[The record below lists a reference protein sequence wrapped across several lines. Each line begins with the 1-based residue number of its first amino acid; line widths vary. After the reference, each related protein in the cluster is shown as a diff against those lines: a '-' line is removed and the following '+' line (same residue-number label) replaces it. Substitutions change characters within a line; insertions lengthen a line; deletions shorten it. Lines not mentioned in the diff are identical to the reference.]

1 MNHRLAVAIEECS
14 GNIDKVAEH
23 FGRCSKF
30 IVCEI
35 NQNKEVI
42 MKETYFNPLSG
53 HHGGQCQLPGY
64 IKQFDVNTIIAGG
77 MGRKAVA
84 NFHQYGIEVITAPGL
99 EYDNALNLFLQN
111 KLSGY
116 EECAGHDH
124 DHEC

>member
-1 MNHRLAVAIEECS
+1 MNQRLAIAIEECK
-14 GNIDKVAEH
+14 GNVEKVAEH

-35 NQNKEVI
+35 NPQKEI
-42 MKETYFNPLSG
+42 AREETYFNPLSG

-64 IKQFDVNTIIAGG
+64 IKQFDVKTIIAGG

-84 NFHQYGIEVITAPGL
+84 NFHEYGIEVITAPGL
-99 EYDNALNLFLQN
+99 ETKQALDLFLQG

-116 EECAGHDH
+116 EECAGHNH
-124 DHEC
+124 NHEC

>member
-1 MNHRLAVAIEECS
+1 MNQRLAIAIEECP

-30 IVCEI
+30 VVCEI
-35 NQNKEVI
+35 NPAKEVVL
-42 MKETYFNPLSG
+42 KETYFNPLSG
-53 HHGGQCQLPGY
+53 YHGGQCQLPGY

-77 MGRKAVA
+77 MGRKAIA

-99 EYDNALNLFLQN
+99 KYEEALNLFLMN
-111 KLSGY
+111 KLNGY

-124 DHEC
+124 HNN

>member
-1 MNHRLAVAIEECS
+1 MNQRLAIALEECA

-23 FGRCSKF
+23 FGKCSKF

-35 NQNKEVI
+35 NPNKEVV
-42 MKETYFNPLSG
+42 MKETYFNPLNS

-99 EYDNALNLFLQN
+99 QYEEALNLFLQN

-124 DHEC
+124 HN

>member
-1 MNHRLAVAIEECS
+1 MNHRLVIAIEECV
-14 GNIDKVAEH
+14 GNKEIVAEH

-30 IVCEI
+30 VVCELDNEKNI
-35 NQNKEVI
+35 TK
-42 MKETYFNPLSG
+42 KETYFNPLNG
-53 HHGGQCQLPGY
+53 HHEGVCQLPGY

-84 NFHQYGIEVITAPGL
+84 NFHQFGIEVITAPGL
-99 EYDNALNLFLQN
+99 NYEQALNLFIQG

-124 DHEC
+124 SH

>member
-1 MNHRLAVAIEECS
+1 MNHRLALAIEECS
-14 GNIDKVAEH
+14 DNVDKVAEH

-53 HHGGQCQLPGY
+53 HHNGQCQLPGY

-99 EYDNALNLFLQN
+99 QYEEALNLFLQN

-124 DHEC
+124 HN

>member
-1 MNHRLAVAIEECS
+1 MNHRLAIAIEECA

-35 NQNKEVI
+35 NPDKEVI

-99 EYDNALNLFLQN
+99 QYEEALNLFLQN
-111 KLSGY
+111 KLNGY
-116 EECAGHDH
+116 EECTGHDH
-124 DHEC
+124 HN